1 MDDMVS
7 SIGLAV
13 TFHEPIQE
21 SAAVLF
27 LGIAIQRTI
36 HLKVSIVSESY
47 IEETGEISQVVFHIE
62 NENGRIGKVHRSLVN
77 VVVIAWSLGA
87 IKAEPILR
95 WIEE

>member
-13 TFHEPIQE
+13 TFHEPIPE

-27 LGIAIQRTI
+27 FGIAIQRTI